1 MRCYCDDWEWNTE
14 IESKDGDGEGD
25 WQSSKKKK
33 NNHLQISGG
42 INSKSPLS
50 LSCWLLNQNKTF
62 FFPEN
67 LRTVQAKD
75 LSLFSYQ
82 AKGFENLQGNM
93 LSHLQEQ
100 QRGKALLST
109 EEITES

>member
-1 MRCYCDDWEWNTE
+1 L
-14 IESKDGDGEGD
+14 I
-25 WQSSKKKK
+25 
-33 NNHLQISGG
+33 
-42 INSKSPLS
+42 
-50 LSCWLLNQNKTF
+50 
-62 FFPEN
+62 
-67 LRTVQAKD
+67 
-75 LSLFSYQ
+75 SYQ